1 MNIYQLSR
9 KIIPTIESMIDEQ
22 IIICDVNGII
32 IASTDSSRIGNFH
45 EGAKRVIEN
54 KKQLIITKD
63 LVEKLEGVKTGI
75 NLPLIFNRSV
85 IGVIGITGEIE
96 KVKPFGEIV
105 RKMTELLINEN
116 YYHEQVEFEH
126 RAVEN
131 FIFELLQIRKV
142 NRPLLDRA
150 KMLGIDLEGT
160 KQIILLSI
168 NKENST
174 LQKEVWQYIKELIPK
189 KDVFIRWGN
198 NRLLW
203 MHTVD
208 RSKQMKA
215 DYLKRIQTN
224 CENYFS
230 IELKIGIGRSE

>member
-126 RAVEN
+126 RAV
-131 FIFELLQIRKV
+131 
-142 NRPLLDRA
+142 
-150 KMLGIDLEGT
+150 
-160 KQIILLSI
+160 
-168 NKENST
+168 
-174 LQKEVWQYIKELIPK
+174 
-189 KDVFIRWGN
+189 
-198 NRLLW
+198 
-203 MHTVD
+203 
-208 RSKQMKA
+208 
-215 DYLKRIQTN
+215 
-224 CENYFS
+224 
-230 IELKIGIGRSE
+230 